1 MGISP
6 QLVVRTSMGVGSAL
20 SELGRFLDECEDCDA
35 ITRVEFAGTANDGRV
50 VAATLEVAVDPCT
63 PTESGFTPDEAAVA
77 DDGTLTVSFESPT
90 SLLPVGGFDV
100 DVTPVQTTCTDGATV
115 VELRAT
121 VPTEPA
127 ATGGGTTTSRA
138 TETDVDDGTHVSVKV
153 GQNESESG
161 STTDESGSTT
171 AETGPTTAETD
182 SNTGSS
188 ASFASSRSRDVP
200 PFRDTE
206 LLREVYETCDTFSEM
221 PEALGMDVTAET
233 VRRYMIRQ
241 GIHEPT
247 SYDTSSDE
255 NDGDTETET
264 DGAAESDA
272 VDDHGTGHGDESD
285 DGHGLDDTD
294 HVDDTEHGDDDHA
307 SPPAEDLESPA
318 VLADGIGL
326 PDDVT
331 IDTIVEAVQ
340 TSNTIYEVKQ
350 GIGIERE
357 DALEMLRELNLL
369 EFVAG
374 RLATEAER
382 EVSRD
387 QIIDRLREQ
396 ADAM

>member
-1 MGISP
+1 
-6 QLVVRTSMGVGSAL
+6 MGVGTAL
-20 SELGRFLDECEDCDA
+20 SELGRFLDEVEGRDA
-35 ITRVEFAGTANDGRV
+35 VTRVSFAGADGSAS
-50 VAATLEVAVDPCT
+50 VAATLELTVDPCAPT
-63 PTESGFTPDEAAVA
+63 TESGFTPGEATVGE
-77 DDGTLTVSFESPT
+77 DGTISVSFDST
-90 SLLPVGGFDV
+90 TALLPVDDHDV
-100 DVTPVQTTCTDGATV
+100 DLEHVRSTRTDGATV
-115 VELRAT
+115 IELRAT
-121 VPTEPA
+121 VPTDPEALDREPDTRRDA
-127 ATGGGTTTSRA
+127 GPEIDEETHVAVRVGGSGSEDEAETTSNTSSIA
-138 TETDVDDGTHVSVKV
+138 
-153 GQNESESG
+153 
-161 STTDESGSTT
+161 ST
-171 AETGPTTAETD
+171 
-182 SNTGSS
+182 
-188 ASFASSRSRDVP
+188 RSRDVP

-206 LLREVYETCDTFSEM
+206 LLQEVYETCDTFSEM

-247 SYDTSSDE
+247 SYDTSADDEASE
-255 NDGDTETET
+255 ND
-264 DGAAESDA
+264 
-272 VDDHGTGHGDESD
+272 VDESETAAD
-285 DGHGLDDTD
+285 DASGERHD
-294 HVDDTEHGDDDHA
+294 GDDVGRDA
-307 SPPAEDLESPA
+307 GDRSQREDEPPAQSSEELESPA

>member
-1 MGISP
+1 
-6 QLVVRTSMGVGSAL
+6 MGVGSAL
-20 SELGRFLDECEDCDA
+20 SELGRFLDACEDCA
-35 ITRVEFAGTANDGRV
+35 AVNRVEFAGTANEGSA
-50 VAATLEVAVDPCT
+50 VAATLEVAVDTCS
-63 PTESGFTPDEAAVA
+63 PTESGFNPSAASVA
-77 DDGTLTVSFESPT
+77 DDGTLTVSFESTP
-90 SLLPVGGFDV
+90 SLLPVEGFDV
-100 DVTPVQTTCTDGATV
+100 DIAAVQTTHSEGGTV
-115 VELRAT
+115 VELHAT
-121 VPTEPA
+121 VPTESP
-127 ATGGGTTTSRA
+127 TSSGGTTTSRA
-138 TETDVDDGTHVSVKV
+138 ARPEVDDETHVSVRV
-153 GQNESESG
+153 GRNASG
-161 STTDESGSTT
+161 SNQAD
-171 AETGPTTAETD
+171 AD
-182 SNTGSS
+182 SKTGSS
-188 ASFASSRSRDVP
+188 ASIASSRSRDVP

-247 SYDTSSDE
+247 SYNTSSDDE
-255 NDGDTETET
+255 SET
-264 DGAAESDA
+264 DADTGSG
-272 VDDHGTGHGDESD
+272 DDTGNEDGTGDDETRSGLADEHRTDDVSGSD
-285 DGHGLDDTD
+285 DG
-294 HVDDTEHGDDDHA
+294 EYADDDRTT
-307 SPPAEDLESPA
+307 PPSEDLESPA

-331 IDTIVEAVQ
+331 IDTIIEAVQ

>member
-1 MGISP
+1 
-6 QLVVRTSMGVGSAL
+6 MGVGTAL
-20 SELGRFLDECEDCDA
+20 SELGRFLDEVEGRDA
-35 ITRVEFAGTANDGRV
+35 VTRVAFGGADGSAS
-50 VAATLEVAVDPCT
+50 VAATLELTVDPCAPT
-63 PTESGFTPDEAAVA
+63 TESGFTPGEATVGE
-77 DDGTLTVSFESPT
+77 DGTISVSFDST
-90 SLLPVGGFDV
+90 TALLPVDDHDV
-100 DVTPVQTTCTDGATV
+100 EIEHVRSTRTDGATV

-121 VPTEPA
+121 VPTDPETAGGEPETRHD
-127 ATGGGTTTSRA
+127 TGP
-138 TETDVDDGTHVSVKV
+138 EIDEETHVSVRV
-153 GQNESESG
+153 GGSGSEGESETTSNS
-161 STTDESGSTT
+161 STSI
-171 AETGPTTAETD
+171 A
-182 SNTGSS
+182 NT
-188 ASFASSRSRDVP
+188 RSRDVP

-247 SYDTSSDE
+247 SYDTSTDEETSE
-255 NDGDTETET
+255 NDADEKETAP
-264 DGAAESDA
+264 DAGAERHD
-272 VDDHGTGHGDESD
+272 VDDAGRGAGDRNHRDEE
-285 DGHGLDDTD
+285 G
-294 HVDDTEHGDDDHA
+294 
-307 SPPAEDLESPA
+307 PAQSSEELESPA

>member
-1 MGISP
+1 MGFSA
-6 QLVVRTSMGVGSAL
+6 QLVPRTSMGVGTAL
-20 SELGRFLDECEDCDA
+20 RTLGRFLDECEERDVVNQ
-35 ITRVEFAGTANDGRV
+35 VEISGTDDSEAT
-50 VAATLEVAVDPCT
+50 VAATLELVVGTCAP
-63 PTESGFTPDEAAVA
+63 PTESSFSPGEATVGP
-77 DDGTLTVSFESPT
+77 DGTLTVSFEST
-90 SLLPVGGFDV
+90 SPLLPVDDHDV
-100 DVTPVQTTCTDGATV
+100 DVEPAQTSTTDGETV

-121 VPTEPA
+121 VPTEASTAGDKA
-127 ATGGGTTTSRA
+127 ADTA
-138 TETDVDDGTHVSVKV
+138 
-153 GQNESESG
+153 
-161 STTDESGSTT
+161 STT
-171 AETGPTTAETD
+171 ATSGTATVDD
-182 SNTGSS
+182 SHISVSVGRPGTEADDDPSPDATGSS
-188 ASFASSRSRDVP
+188 RRSRDVP

-206 LLREVYETCDTFSEM
+206 LLQEVYDTCDTFSEM

-247 SYDTSSDE
+247 SYDTSSNDDADSESADTTDVDNEVGDRDTDTNEDDTDTSGGEDETTHADE
-255 NDGDTETET
+255 NDERDREETPSRP
-264 DGAAESDA
+264 SD
-272 VDDHGTGHGDESD
+272 E
-285 DGHGLDDTD
+285 
-294 HVDDTEHGDDDHA
+294 
-307 SPPAEDLESPA
+307 LESPA

-331 IDTIVEAVQ
+331 IDSIVEAVQ

-387 QIIDRLREQ
+387 QIIDRLRQQ
-396 ADAM
+396 ADSL

>member
-1 MGISP
+1 
-6 QLVVRTSMGVGSAL
+6 MGVGTAL
-20 SELGRFLDECEDCDA
+20 SELGRFLDECEERDA
-35 ITRVEFAGTANDGRV
+35 ITRVEFAGTDGSEA
-50 VAATLEVAVDPCT
+50 VAATLELTVDPCAP
-63 PTESGFTPDEAAVA
+63 PTESGFTPGEATIGE
-77 DDGTLTVSFESPT
+77 DGTISVSFDST
-90 SLLPVGGFDV
+90 TALLPVDDHDV
-100 DVTPVQTTCTDGATV
+100 DIEPVQATRTDGATV
-115 VELRAT
+115 VELRAR
-121 VPTEPA
+121 VPTEPR
-127 ATGGGTTTSRA
+127 TERGETDTSRDA
-138 TETDVDDGTHVSVKV
+138 GPDVDEETHISVRV
-153 GQNESESG
+153 GGADSEDESESPS
-161 STTDESGSTT
+161 STSIAST
-171 AETGPTTAETD
+171 
-182 SNTGSS
+182 
-188 ASFASSRSRDVP
+188 RSRDVP

-247 SYDTSSDE
+247 SYNTGSDDDE
-255 NDGDTETET
+255 ERETDAGDGAEDDAERHDGD
-264 DGAAESDA
+264 DAGSDA
-272 VDDHGTGHGDESD
+272 DEGDQRDDER
-285 DGHGLDDTD
+285 
-294 HVDDTEHGDDDHA
+294 
-307 SPPAEDLESPA
+307 PARPSEELESPA

-331 IDTIVEAVQ
+331 IDMIVEAVQ

>member
-1 MGISP
+1 MGISTK
-6 QLVVRTSMGVGSAL
+6 LVARISMGVGSAL
-20 SELGRFLDECEDCDA
+20 SSLGQFLDECEERDA
-35 ITRVEFAGTANDGRV
+35 VSRVELSGIDGSEAT
-50 VAATLEVAVDPCT
+50 VAATLVLEIDTCAPQSA
-63 PTESGFTPDEAAVA
+63 PGFTPSDA
-77 DDGTLTVSFESPT
+77 DIDSDGRLTVSFESTTP
-90 SLLPVGGFDV
+90 LLPVDDHDV
-100 DVTPVQTTCTDGATV
+100 AVEPTRVESAGDSGTV

-121 VPTEPA
+121 ASTDTNTVSRTGSPTSEPSDTVTA
-127 ATGGGTTTSRA
+127 
-138 TETDVDDGTHVSVKV
+138 DDSTVSVTV
-153 GQNESESG
+153 GNADPGEDAGASSPG
-161 STTDESGSTT
+161 STTST
-171 AETGPTTAETD
+171 
-182 SNTGSS
+182 
-188 ASFASSRSRDVP
+188 RSRDVP

-206 LLREVYETCDTFSEM
+206 LLREVYETCDTFAEM

-247 SYDTSSDE
+247 SYNTNSEDASDGE
-255 NDGDTETET
+255 GD
-264 DGAAESDA
+264 DA
-272 VDDHGTGHGDESD
+272 TDESD
-285 DGHGLDDTD
+285 EDEITPQQ
-294 HVDDTEHGDDDHA
+294 
-307 SPPAEDLESPA
+307 SEDLEPPA

-387 QIIDRLREQ
+387 QIIDRLRQQ
-396 ADAM
+396 ADSL